1 MKTNIQIPNLLP
13 KFIFSGYRRLRSR
26 RIQMAFLAGA
36 VTICNTAACMAH
48 PANEPYTVSFQAGR
62 SSGIGGTELMN
73 LVAHQGKLF
82 AGTGF
87 WEDSEPY
94 EGPQILRLDSSRG
107 SWIVERTFSEKQ
119 PDGTLPLWRR
129 VDAMQE
135 VTFNYDGNGCRLPAP
150 VSLLIAANDTYSPLG
165 VFQKEV
171 VANTVIFTRDDCSG
185 TWVRASIPLKSAGIR
200 SFGFYHD
207 PKTNV
212 DYVFAGTCGHS
223 FVRGVYSEK
232 APGKIAWDPVPEGAN
247 PSVSGRI
254 MSFCQFQ
261 DHLYASTKPTVYE
274 YTGGDTYQWQQRA
287 TYQDSP
293 ERNVSGL
300 RGLTAVEYGKMI
312 GVVEGLGSDSRV
324 LDFFPETTELNITSL
339 LKCAL
344 GTDFLPTG
352 VTGNREYGT
361 DILGAYNNIPAVN
374 DPVTRQTYYLVG
386 LGMSAKRICP
396 FPGKQHSSWFLAR
409 RAPYYWTIQE
419 IPDLG
424 GWTDPQPNPPAV
436 RTIAVSPFAEDHGQV
451 LFMGFYD
458 AADKPCH
465 NTAHIYRVG
474 LLTALQPYSPPKP
487 KSPPK

>member
-1 MKTNIQIPNLLP
+1 MKNNIQY
-13 KFIFSGYRRLRSR
+13 SRRLR
-26 RIQMAFLAGA
+26 MALLAGA
-36 VTICNTAACMAH
+36 VTICNTAACMAN
-48 PANEPYTVSFQAGR
+48 PANDAYSVSFQAGR
-62 SSGIGGTELMN
+62 SGIGGTELMN

-87 WEDSEPY
+87 WEDGNPY
-94 EGPQILRLDSSRG
+94 EGPQILRLDSSHGNWRP
-107 SWIVERTFSEKQ
+107 EKTFSEKQ
-119 PDGTLPLWRR
+119 SNGLPLWRR

-135 VTFNYDGNGCRLPAP
+135 VTFSYDREGRPLPTP

-171 VANTVIFTRDDCSG
+171 VANTVIYTRDDCSG
-185 TWVRASIPLKSAGIR
+185 TWERASIPLKSAGIR

-207 PKTNV
+207 PTSNV

-247 PSVSGRI
+247 PSVSSRI

-261 DHLYASTKPTVYE
+261 NHLYASTKPVVYE
-274 YTGGDTYQWQQRA
+274 YTGGDKFQWQQRA

-293 ERNVSGL
+293 EHNVSGL
-300 RGLTAVEYGKMI
+300 RGLTAVECGKMI

-324 LDFFPETTELNITSL
+324 MDFFPESTELNITSFL
-339 LKCAL
+339 QSAL
-344 GTDFLPTG
+344 GTDFLPAG

-361 DILGAYNNIPAVN
+361 DILGAYNNIPAVT
-374 DPVTRQTYYLVG
+374 DPLTRQTCYLVG
-386 LGMSAKRICP
+386 LGLSAKRLCP
-396 FPGKQHSSWFLAR
+396 FPGKAHSSWFLAR
-409 RAPYYWTIQE
+409 RSPSCWTVHE

-436 RTIAVSPFAEDHGQV
+436 RAIAVSPFAEDQGQV

-458 AADKPCH
+458 AADKVCH

-474 LLTALQPYSPPKP
+474 LSTALQPFSPPKP
-487 KSPPK
+487 KTASK